1 MVVAQALSYRY
12 HDKTLALSDISFKL
26 KQGEF
31 TALLGANGAG
41 KSTLLKT
48 MVGLLHPYQGNLS
61 LGGVRVTPSNLSS
74 LYKKVGYVWQNSDNQ
89 LFMPTVYE
97 DVAYGPNNLGLSSVE
112 VERVVTSSLEEV
124 RMIEMIKKPVYALSA
139 GQKKRVALAG
149 VLAMNPEILL
159 LDEPVA
165 GLDPHGVHHIMKL
178 LKKLNKTRKL
188 TIIMATHNVNILPVF
203 MDRAIVMSDG
213 RVLREGTPEE
223 VFNGSLEAANLKLP
237 DVAQLMKELKEKH
250 TLPWQELPLTIAE
263 AKEALS
269 SVIQAEGYVTIKH

>member
-1 MVVAQALSYRY
+1 MVTAQALSYRY
-12 HDKTLALSDISFKL
+12 HDKTLALTDVSFKL
-26 KQGEF
+26 KAGEF

-48 MVGLLHPYQGNLS
+48 MVGLLYPYQGELS
-61 LGGVRVTPSNLSS
+61 LGGVQVKTSNLSS

-97 DVAYGPNNLGLSSVE
+97 DVAYGPNNLGLSSAE
-112 VERVVTSSLEEV
+112 VEQVVLSSLEEV
-124 RMIEMIKKPVYALSA
+124 KMSDMIKKPVYALSA

-165 GLDPHGVHHIMKL
+165 GLDPEGVHHIMKL
-178 LKKLNKTRKL
+178 LRTLNKTKNL

-203 MDRAIVMSDG
+203 MDRAIVMSGG

-250 TLPWQELPLTIAE
+250 ALSWEELPLTIAE
-263 AKEALS
+263 AKKALS
-269 SVIQAEGYVTIKH
+269 EVIRGAGEGNTK